1 MLRLEHRQKP
11 HSLKRKKFFLSRQSL
26 SSIRTTSEL
35 IRRYHTFD
43 REKEPNTR
51 PSNVTNANRQR
62 TYNALLNV
70 NINFVEWLF
79 NSICSVA
86 RQSESTKKAKVGR
99 GINIP
104 AWFGELPKIERHD
117 ESPNFSEGTVLDET
131 RVMVNPRSCR
141 DDSTCSPEASL
152 VANEALLPWRHL
164 DAA

>member
-70 NINFVEWLF
+70 NINFVELLF

-86 RQSESTKKAKVGR
+86 RQSESTKKARVGQE
-99 GINIP
+99 IL

-117 ESPNFSEGTVLDET
+117 ESPNFSEGTVLDKT

-141 DDSTCSPEASL
+141 GDSACSPEASL
-152 VANEALLPWRHL
+152 VANDALLP
-164 DAA
+164 

>member
-1 MLRLEHRQKP
+1 MLRMLTDKERTMP
-11 HSLKRKKFFLSRQSL
+11 CRT
-26 SSIRTTSEL
+26 SIST
-35 IRRYHTFD
+35 
-43 REKEPNTR
+43 
-51 PSNVTNANRQR
+51 
-62 TYNALLNV
+62 LLN
-70 NINFVEWLF
+70 IIY
-79 NSICSVA
+79 SICSVA

-152 VANEALLPWRHL
+152 VANEALLP
-164 DAA
+164 